1 MDEPGS
7 VYLSLK
13 LAAKLFGKPLES
25 LAPDELH
32 RVHRVAARQS
42 AIETLILATPEAA
55 SVILPE
61 NSIDAS
67 LTEIRGRYGN
77 DQDYQSDLERIGLNA
92 HSLRQAVARDM
103 VVEAVLE
110 RVAAQAAVRGQRD
123 RCRDLLVPAQGSL
136 FRRAETRCA
145 AAHPEGLDRHHQRAT
160 GGQPAQGRCMR
171 ANVKPASLVQ

>member
-67 LTEIRGRYGN
+67 LT
-77 DQDYQSDLERIGLNA
+77 
-92 HSLRQAVARDM
+92 
-103 VVEAVLE
+103 
-110 RVAAQAAVRGQRD
+110 
-123 RCRDLLVPAQGSL
+123 
-136 FRRAETRCA
+136 
-145 AAHPEGLDRHHQRAT
+145 
-160 GGQPAQGRCMR
+160 
-171 ANVKPASLVQ
+171 